1 MKVLLIAALALLA
14 QQAAAALPDL
24 QAIVRYE
31 TVSQG
36 ADGVEK
42 TLRYSEKWVRQGGH
56 VWRERLG
63 AAVPHRHDDDGHQHL
78 DFAAAPRHVWQDGK
92 GQLKV
97 EFIHAAKQERIVV
110 ERREWSD
117 AGFDGSWARAS
128 QLVDIA
134 QLHGFA
140 KTNDSADTI
149 VYTKGGKTL
158 RWSQRWQMP
167 LRVSLLSADG
177 RQRETITVEP
187 QALPPSAPQPWKRS
201 ANWPARDYL
210 DTLD

>member
-1 MKVLLIAALALLA
+1 MKVLLIAALALWA

-31 TVSQG
+31 TISQG

-42 TLRYSEKWVRQGGH
+42 TLRYSEKWVRQDGH
-56 VWRERLG
+56 IWRERLN
-63 AAVPHRHDDDGHQHL
+63 AAAPHRHDDDGHQHL
-78 DFAAAPRHVWQDGK
+78 DFAAAPRHVWRDAK
-92 GQLKV
+92 GELRV
-97 EFIHAAKQERIVV
+97 EFVHAAKQERIVV

-128 QLVDIA
+128 QLVDLS
-134 QLHGFA
+134 QMRGFA
-140 KTNDSADTI
+140 QKRESGDVA
-149 VYTKGGKTL
+149 VYSKAGKTL

-167 LRVSLLSADG
+167 LRVSLQSADG
-177 RQRETITVEP
+177 RQRETITV
-187 QALPPSAPQPWKRS
+187 APQPLPAGFIPPWKNS
-201 ANWPARDYL
+201 AAWPARDYL